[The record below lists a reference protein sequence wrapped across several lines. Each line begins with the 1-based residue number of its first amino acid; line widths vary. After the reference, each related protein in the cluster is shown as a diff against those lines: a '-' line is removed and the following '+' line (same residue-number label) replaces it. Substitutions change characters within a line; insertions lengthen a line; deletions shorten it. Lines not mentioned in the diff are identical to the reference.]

1 MFQFILASEFSII
14 IIIIIIIIIVVVV
27 VIVIIIIIIFFF
39 VWGVGFRIFLP
50 ILSLSLWLLEER
62 QYPFFPT
69 RHGDMKW
76 DTL

>member
-14 IIIIIIIIIVVVV
+14 IIIIIII

-50 ILSLSLWLLEER
+50 ILSLSL
-62 QYPFFPT
+62 
-69 RHGDMKW
+69 
-76 DTL
+76 